1 LVAVEGSSHGDGFVG
16 SDRVVDRLVGVD
28 LVGEGEAVSDFAVVE
43 MLIFDG
49 FEEPFDHPVGPGRLV
64 PGTDVDDVAFRSHP
78 GVQRR
83 RF

>member
-1 LVAVEGSSHGDGFVG
+1 
-16 SDRVVDRLVGVD
+16 
-28 LVGEGEAVSDFAVVE
+28 VVE